1 MDKSYIA
8 KMNRN
13 LNSKPF
19 IPEIKKYNFWIAL
32 TSLII
37 LIFIQ
42 DLSMILKY
50 IFTYIVL
57 VSITYQL
64 CHSFYMSLVISLGLM
79 IFLLLMKYLIP
90 NNPMM
95 ENFDEKDLYEEELKK
110 AKNNKATN
118 GLEENVEI
126 SDDIDTEKQDI
137 LDSTEINV
145 DENQLTDVLTRS
157 KDGELHESMSNLEDD
172 WDIDEKKLMKF
183 HKTQKILRNTMKDL
197 ATSVNQLGPI
207 VEKGGRIF
215 GMMEKLNLIKK

>member
-1 MDKSYIA
+1 MDKSYIS
-8 KMNRN
+8 KMNRT

-32 TSLII
+32 GASFI
-37 LIFIQ
+37 LIFIHN
-42 DLSMILKY
+42 LSMILKY

-64 CHSFYMSLVISLGLM
+64 CNSFYMSLVISLGILT
-79 IFLLLMKYLIP
+79 FLLLMKYLIP

-95 ENFDEKDLYEEELKK
+95 ENFEEKDLYEEALKK
-110 AKNNKATN
+110 EKNKKAEN
-118 GLEENVEI
+118 GLEEDDGVI
-126 SDDIDTEKQDI
+126 SDDIDSEKKDI
-137 LDSTEINV
+137 LDSV
-145 DENQLTDVLTRS
+145 DIVDGQDLLTRS
-157 KDGELHESMSNLEDD
+157 KDGELYESMSNLDDD

-183 HKTQKILRNTMKDL
+183 HRTQKILRNTMKDL